1 MTPTSQ
7 PELFILIPCYNDFD
21 GLVKALKSI
30 RFDAG
35 RFLPVIV
42 DDGSPLPL
50 LPEQLRKEV
59 GEMPFHLIR
68 MPRNGGI
75 TRALNAGL
83 EWILQ
88 QPACRYIARLDC
100 RDLCDYRRFHL
111 QTEYLDRHPEI
122 GLLGSWCI
130 FKESASGLSYT
141 YRTPT
146 HHDAILKEM
155 PLRNVFIHPT
165 VMFRP
170 GLVKKA
176 GWYPEAFTFVEDYAL
191 FWKMLTISKG
201 AILPEYL
208 VTCAVSGTGISLSNR
223 KKQLIGRK
231 KVIEAFA
238 EQNFAKRMGLIK
250 INFLMLLPKP
260 LLLRLKSLISKN

>member
-1 MTPTSQ
+1 MIHPSH
-7 PELFILIPCYNDFD
+7 PELCILIPCYNDFE
-21 GLVKALKSI
+21 GLVRALKSI
-30 RFDAG
+30 RFDEG
-35 RFLPVIV
+35 RFLAVVV
-42 DDGSPLPL
+42 DDGSRTPLS
-50 LPEQLRKEV
+50 PELLRKEV
-59 GEMPFHLIR
+59 GDLPFHLIV
-68 MPRNGGI
+68 MPRNVGI

-88 QPACRYIARLDC
+88 QPSCRYIARLDC
-100 RDLCDYRRFHL
+100 RDLCDYRRFPM
-111 QTEYLDRHPEI
+111 QTDYLDRHPGI

-130 FKESASGLSYT
+130 FKDEASGISYT
-141 YRTPT
+141 YRTPIA
-146 HHDAILKEM
+146 HDAIIKEM

-170 GLVKKA
+170 ELLQKA
-176 GWYPEAFTFVEDYAL
+176 GGYPESFPFVEDYAL
-191 FWKMLTISKG
+191 FWKMLKLSEG

-231 KVIEAFA
+231 KVIQAFS

-250 INFLMLLPKP
+250 INFLMIIPKA